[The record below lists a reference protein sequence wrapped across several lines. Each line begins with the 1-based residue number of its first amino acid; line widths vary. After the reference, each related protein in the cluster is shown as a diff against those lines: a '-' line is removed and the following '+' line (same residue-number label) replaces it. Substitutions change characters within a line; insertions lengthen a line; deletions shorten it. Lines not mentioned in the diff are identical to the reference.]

1 MTAMAPSPSVCSHA
15 KRKQIEMPKPTRESD
30 GPQDGPTKCRIDY
43 GRVTL
48 SAIDAEPPLAHALA
62 TAVGA
67 VCGKH
72 DGAGSRCVGCGN
84 SWTWDRAPD
93 AYGIITAGEQPD
105 GHYIMLFCED
115 CTAAADGNIAGLVRD
130 FGETRL
136 GYTDFHRAPAEGA
149 A

>member
-1 MTAMAPSPSVCSHA
+1 MA
-15 KRKQIEMPKPTRESD
+15 KPTRESD
-30 GPQDGPTKCRIDY
+30 GPQDGPTRIDY
-43 GRVTL
+43 GNVTAA
-48 SAIDAEPPLAHALA
+48 AIDTEPPLAHALA

-72 DGAGSRCVGCGN
+72 DGAGSKCVGCGN

-93 AYGIITAGEQPD
+93 AYGIITVGEQPD
-105 GHYIMLFCED
+105 GYYIMLFCED

-136 GYTDFHRAPAEGA
+136 GYTQIERTTPCGGGA
-149 A
+149 FSLFPPPR